1 MLEVV
6 AAPPTDEARIA
17 HVSFSHPLPV
27 SQLGER
33 VDDDTEDDVQT
44 DGGDE
49 DEEGEMVDDEQ
60 PEPGEGVL
68 WLVVCDV
75 LYGKQNPVWKFMLPF
90 KASDPPHHKT
100 KHKIQ

>member
-1 MLEVV
+1 MSQFVTHITVMLEVV

-17 HVSFSHPLPV
+17 HVSFGHPLPV
-27 SQLGER
+27 SQLGEC
-33 VDDDTEDDVQT
+33 VDDDTKDDVET

-68 WLVVCDV
+68 
-75 LYGKQNPVWKFMLPF
+75 
-90 KASDPPHHKT
+90 
-100 KHKIQ
+100 

>member
-27 SQLGER
+27 SQLRER

-68 WLVVCDV
+68 RLMVCDV
-75 LYGKQNPVWKFMLPF
+75 LYEK
-90 KASDPPHHKT
+90 
-100 KHKIQ
+100 